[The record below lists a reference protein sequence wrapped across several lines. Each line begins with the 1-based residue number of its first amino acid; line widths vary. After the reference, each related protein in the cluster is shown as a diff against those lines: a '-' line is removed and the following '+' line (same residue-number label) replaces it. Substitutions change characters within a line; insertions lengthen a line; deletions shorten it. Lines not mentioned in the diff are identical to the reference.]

1 MSEPGPVRGEPR
13 APGPWSLTLRAD
25 VRLAAWVAGAG
36 TMFAGSAAAGLAQT
50 PALAAGAFGFLLAL
64 TVRTVRGEALRA
76 GGRAAIRLELRADG
90 TVQAWCRDGQTWS
103 GRLEPGT
110 GTWGSW
116 VLLRASGRGILRRRT
131 LLLTPGACD
140 AEALRRLR
148 VGLRWGIRLRSAP
161 SGGHGTSGPVRRSCK
176 DGHDRP
182 FAAAPGAVARRE
194 DS

>member
-1 MSEPGPVRGEPR
+1 MSEPEPARGGSR
-13 APGPWSLTLRAD
+13 APGPWALSLRPD
-25 VRLAAWVAGAG
+25 IRLAAWVAGAG
-36 TMFAGSAAAGLAQT
+36 VLFAGSAAAGLAQT
-50 PALAAGAFGFLLAL
+50 PALAAGAGGLLLAL
-64 TVRTVRGEALRA
+64 TMRAVRADALRSGA
-76 GGRAAIRLELRADG
+76 GVATRLELRADG
-90 TVQAWCRDGQTWS
+90 TVQAWCRDGRTWS

-116 VLLRASGRGILRRRT
+116 VLLRTSGRGILRRRT

-148 VGLRWGIRLRSAP
+148 VGLRWGMRLRSAP